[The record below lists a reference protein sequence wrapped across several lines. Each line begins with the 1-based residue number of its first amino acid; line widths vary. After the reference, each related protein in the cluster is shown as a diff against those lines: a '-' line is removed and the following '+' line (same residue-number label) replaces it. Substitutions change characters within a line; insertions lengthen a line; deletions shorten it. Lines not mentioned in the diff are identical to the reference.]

1 MKWGGITWVF
11 LHTLSYKVHP
21 EHYRQ
26 TKNELWDHIK
36 QMCSNLPCPD
46 CSSHAMQYL
55 KKIKLPET
63 KEQLIRVLVDFHNAV
78 NRRIG
83 KPPFPFQAID
93 KYATVDLSKAFYACK
108 YVIQHQPYN
117 PRLIMNKVN
126 THDSVVRF
134 QQWLQQ
140 NRMIG

>member
-36 QMCSNLPCPD
+36 QLCSNLPCPD
-46 CSSHAMQYL
+46 CASHAMQYL
-55 KKIKLPET
+55 KKIKTPET
-63 KEQLIRVLVDFHNAV
+63 KEQLIRLLVDFHNVV

-83 KPPFPFQAID
+83 KPAFPIQAID

-108 YVIQHQPYN
+108 HVIQHQPYN
-117 PRLIMNKVN
+117 PRLIMNKVK
-126 THDSVVRF
+126 TRDSIVQF

-140 NRMIG
+140 NHMIG